1 MIQERRVSD
10 IEYKNEMTVRVLR
23 IEEDLAEVKARLAEV
38 LDLLR
43 ASKMGMA
50 ALKGVILL
58 GVAVA
63 GAVAAFKGIR

>member
-1 MIQERRVSD
+1 MQERRVSD
-10 IEYKNEMTVRVLR
+10 MEYKNEMTVRVLR
-23 IEEDLAEVKARLAEV
+23 IEEDLAEVKERLAEV

-43 ASKMGMA
+43 ASKIGMA

-63 GAVAAFKGIR
+63 GAVAAFKGYR